1 MRVFTG
7 KEESHHRTLKRVVS
21 PRFSLCGVLR
31 GVLDAARFRDFTPP
45 KNEAHRGVTRV
56 QVPGNGISSMAWEG
70 GGLRIALAVDAYI
83 YFANIR

>member
-1 MRVFTG
+1 MMG
-7 KEESHHRTLKRVVS
+7 
-21 PRFSLCGVLR
+21 SLW
-31 GVLDAARFRDFTPP
+31 AALWFVDETSTKCP
-45 KNEAHRGVTRV
+45 T